1 MRAMETQLP
10 DLWYFPRPT
19 LAARYLK
26 RLLEGSGRIAV
37 FGPRRT
43 GKTSLICRELIP
55 LAEKHGLLPVY
66 CDCWQDRSDPIGSIN
81 FALESA
87 LEHIEVPA
95 SRVRRTLS
103 TEVTKVGAAGFSIE
117 FGPEPKGRA
126 PQSPFF
132 RLDWLLG
139 ALIAR
144 SRKPVFLIIDEV
156 QGLAEHLEGERIAGA
171 LRTALTRHERA
182 TRVLFTGSSET
193 QLIKLFAQTR
203 ATLYQFAASEAYPLL
218 DGDFVAH
225 AAEQF
230 KRATS
235 RVLEVKRGLELLE
248 LLGYQPE
255 TFLSVVQVP
264 LARADRSLDDGLEAL
279 LAADS
284 RGSWAQHWR
293 HSTELQQ
300 AVLVA
305 VRDGL
310 QLTSL
315 AGRQAIAR
323 VLGKRNANA
332 SSIRRAAAA
341 LTGRGL
347 IDRSILSSRALYEI
361 TDPVLALWIQRHGE
375 PLLKRRTTGT

>member
-1 MRAMETQLP
+1 MDTQLP
-10 DLWYFPRPT
+10 DLWYFPRPSLT
-19 LAARYLK
+19 ALHLK

-43 GKTSLICRELIP
+43 GKTSWICRELIP
-55 LAEKHGLLPVY
+55 LAEKQGLLPVY

-87 LEHIEVPA
+87 LAHLEVPT
-95 SRVRRTLS
+95 SGLRRALS
-103 TEVTKVGAAGFSIE
+103 TEVTKLGAAGFSIE
-117 FGPEPKGRA
+117 FGSEPKGRA

-132 RLDWLLG
+132 RVDWLLG
-139 ALIAR
+139 TLIAKA
-144 SRKPVFLIIDEV
+144 RKPVFLIVDEV
-156 QGLAEHLEGERIAGA
+156 QGLAEHREGERIAGA

-218 DGDFVAH
+218 NGDFVAH
-225 AAEQF
+225 AADQF
-230 KRATS
+230 KRATG
-235 RVLEVKRGLELLE
+235 RVLDVKRGHELLE
-248 LLGYQPE
+248 LLGHQPE
-255 TFLSVVQVP
+255 TFLSVVQAP

-284 RGSWAQHWR
+284 RGPWAQHWR
-293 HSTELQQ
+293 QSTELQQ

-310 QLTSL
+310 QLTSM
-315 AGRQAIAR
+315 AGRGTVAR
-323 VLGKRNANA
+323 LLGRRSTNA
-332 SSIRRAAAA
+332 SSIRRAATA
-341 LTGRGL
+341 LSERGL
-347 IDRSILSSRALYEI
+347 IDRSVLSNKAIYEI
-361 TDPVLALWIQRHGE
+361 TDPVLALWIARHGA
-375 PLLKRRTTGT
+375 PLLKARTGGR